1 MGHFLYHTNHFHV
14 VDQCVSS
21 WDIAMCC
28 SSMLKY
34 VEIKEMGQ
42 DASTP
47 KDLGRFNGV
56 RTDDQALTPG

>member
-1 MGHFLYHTNHFHV
+1 
-14 VDQCVSS
+14 
-21 WDIAMCC
+21 MCC

-34 VEIKEMGQ
+34 VEIKEMGK
-42 DASTP
+42 DGSTP